1 METGLNKELAKKLK
15 EQLQIKA
22 EQTVIDSYKP
32 VEEYFNKKKK
42 EIINTGVDDKGNIK
56 RDFKKELEL
65 YDEFDYKMVLPCLK
79 PEYFDGH
86 RKFNTHATL
95 NALEGVLPAIKEVKL
110 ARIPLSRM
118 NRIVVFKRL
127 VTMQMARGK
136 NKVSRLLPKP
146 NFPKLKTVWN
156 MFF

>member
-15 EQLQIKA
+15 ERLQIKA
-22 EQTVIDSYKP
+22 EQKVIDSYKP
-32 VEEYFNKKKK
+32 VEDYFNKKKSSILNK
-42 EIINTGVDDKGNIK
+42 GVDAQGNVV
-56 RDFKKELEL
+56 RDFKSELEL

-86 RKFNTHATL
+86 KKFSTHATL
-95 NALEGVLPAIKEVKL
+95 NAMEGVLPAIKEVKL

-127 VTMQMARGK
+127 ITIQMARGK